1 MSKTKITFEYE
12 GKNYTLEYTADSLKK
27 MERGGFDFS
36 KMGERLL
43 TCTEDLFYGAFLA
56 NHPDTT
62 QETATAIYNAMA
74 SESDNE
80 SLANALDAMVAEAI
94 ESITNKQGNLR
105 WKVVR

>member
-43 TCTEDLFYGAFLA
+43 SGTEDLFYGAFLA

-74 SESDNE
+74 SGSGEDT
-80 SLANALDAMVAEAI
+80 LAGALDSMVAEAI
-94 ESITNKQGNLR
+94 ESIANKQGNLQ